1 MRSLL
6 LGLLVLPTAMFGQ
19 IVINEVDYD
28 QPDTDNAEFLELKN
42 VGTVPYDLSQLAVI
56 LYNGSSGN
64 AVQYRSFAD
73 ATWPMLQPGAY
84 FVICGNTSLTLNCD
98 HPGGVLTNLI
108 QNGPMDAIAL
118 ISLPDSVVLDV
129 LSYGGTLAGHVEGTG
144 TSAIDLNTEGT
155 LSLCRW
161 PDGNDSNDNDADFV
175 QGCPTPGVANDV
187 DLSNCGISI
196 GIPERAGAEPFTIIA
211 TSGQVLVQLKS
222 PSIGPMQI
230 NVHNSTGSL
239 VAQHMAPNEG
249 TWAFPTTGLRGSML
263 LVTCISPISSV
274 TRKVVVE

>member
-6 LGLLVLPTAMFGQ
+6 LGLLVLPNVMFAQ

-42 VGTVPYDLSQLAVI
+42 VGTAPFDLSGLAVV

-64 AVQYRSFAD
+64 AVQYRGIAD
-73 ATWPMLQPGAY
+73 VTWPMLQPGAY

-108 QNGPMDAIAL
+108 QNGPMDAIEL

-129 LSYGGTLAGHVEGTG
+129 LSYGGTLAGHVEGAG

-161 PDGNDSNDNDADFV
+161 PDGNDTNNNDADFV
-175 QGCPTPGVANDV
+175 QGCPTPGTANDA

-196 GIPERAGAEPFTIIA
+196 GIQERSGTDQFTLFSM
-211 TSGQVLVQLKS
+211 SGQVQVQLNA
-222 PSIGPMQI
+222 PSNGPVEFS
-230 NVHNSTGSL
+230 VHTSTGSL
-239 VAQHMAPNEG
+239 VARHVTPNLASW
-249 TWAFPTTGLRGSML
+249 TFPTTGLQGSVL
-263 LVTCISPISSV
+263 LVTCISPTRSLI
-274 TRKVVVE
+274 RKVVVE